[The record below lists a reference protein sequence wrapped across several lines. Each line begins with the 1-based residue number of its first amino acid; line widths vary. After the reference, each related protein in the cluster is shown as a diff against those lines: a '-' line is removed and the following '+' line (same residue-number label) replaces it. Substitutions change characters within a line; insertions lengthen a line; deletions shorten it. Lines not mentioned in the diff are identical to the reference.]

1 MNNYSFEKWVSL
13 KEMEIGQQQG
23 NAEKDAENSQL
34 SQQIKSDTTKTIK
47 SGGGS
52 KAVKDAVKNNVIKA
66 IDSGQLKPADAAKFL
81 PDNNAKK

>member
-13 KEMEIGQQQG
+13 KEMEVGQQG

-34 SQQIKSDTTKTIK
+34 SQQIKADTTKTIK
-47 SGGGS
+47 SGGDS